1 MRYCLEQVV
10 ELCFRDVFM
19 SSVNYCYWSKL
30 PPGRLFTYMS
40 RDIRK
45 KTSYQVKSMEKFSMK
60 YQPSPHP
67 WLTTLLHEIFTTLQ
81 FRELRVAIFRDFVE
95 I

>member
-1 MRYCLEQVV
+1 MYLCPQLITVTGPSYPLACCL
-10 ELCFRDVFM
+10 LTCHAT
-19 SSVNYCYWSKL
+19 L
-30 PPGRLFTYMS
+30 G
-40 RDIRK
+40 K

-60 YQPSPHP
+60 YQPSPRP

-81 FRELRVAIFRDFVE
+81 FRELRVAIFRDFEE